1 MSESDTKA
9 SDVIEAYRRRRE
21 RLVPFLLGGLAVVL
35 LVVGIFLIV
44 IWLTGSNAP
53 TLPFFATDAPTPTQT
68 FTPLPPSATPTITL
82 TPEPTFTA
90 TPSGPVTYLVEA
102 GDTLSSI
109 AEKFQVDVFLL
120 IAFNNIADP
129 DNVPVGRELIIPKA
143 DTELP
148 TETPL
153 PENLPRGFKIQYFV
167 KPGDTLQTIA
177 AKFNSTAEAIAK
189 ENKIT
194 DPNKIGVGDT
204 LVVPVNI
211 ATPTPTS
218 IFTATAAVTATSSA
232 TPVPQTP
239 TPRP

>member
-1 MSESDTKA
+1 MSEPESNA

-21 RLVPFLLGGLAVVL
+21 RLIPFLLGGLAVVL

-44 IWLTGSNAP
+44 IWLTGENAP
-53 TLPFFATDAPTPTQT
+53 ALPFFATDTPTPTQT
-68 FTPLPPSATPTITL
+68 FTPLPATSTPTITL
-82 TPEPTFTA
+82 TPEPTLTA
-90 TPSGPVTYLVEA
+90 TPSGPISYIVEA

-109 AEKFQVDVFLL
+109 AEEFGIDVFLI
-120 IAFNNIADP
+120 IAFNSIDDP
-129 DNVPVGRELIIPKA
+129 DNVPVGRELLIPLGDA
-143 DTELP
+143 ELP

-153 PENLPRGFKIQYFV
+153 PENLPRGFKIQYLV
-167 KPGDTLQTIA
+167 KPGDSLQTIA

-194 DPNKIGVGDT
+194 DPNKIEVGDML
-204 LVVPVNI
+204 LVPINI

-218 IFTATAAVTATSSA
+218 VATATRVGTAAPSPTPTS
-232 TPVPQTP
+232 

>member
-1 MSESDTKA
+1 MSESDSNA

-21 RLVPFLLGGLAVVL
+21 RLVPFILGGLAVVL
-35 LVVGIFLIV
+35 VVVGIFLIV
-44 IWLTGSNAP
+44 IWLTGPNAP
-53 TLPFFATDAPTPTQT
+53 ALPFFATRTPTPTLT

-82 TPEPTFTA
+82 TPEPTLTP
-90 TPSGPVTYLVEA
+90 TPSGPVTYIVEA

-109 AEKFQVDVFLL
+109 AKKFKVDIFLL
-120 IAFNNIADP
+120 IAFNNIEDP
-129 DNVPVGRELIIPKA
+129 NNVPVGKELTIPQA
-143 DTELP
+143 NAELP

-153 PENLPRGFKIQYFV
+153 PTNLPRGYKIKYFV

-177 AKFNSTAEAIAK
+177 GKFNSTAEAIAK

-194 DPNKIGVGDT
+194 DPNKIGVGDI
-204 LVVPVNI
+204 LVVPINI

-218 IFTATAAVTATSSA
+218 IFTATAAATAAPSPTA
-232 TPVPQTP
+232 VPPTP